1 MLPATTMLLVG
12 IVRRPHGIAG
22 EVSVE
27 PVTDFPERFVAGATF
42 DWTREGEERA
52 LVVATVRPH
61 ADRLL
66 IRFDGVSDGD
76 AARSL
81 AGGDLW
87 IPEENAAPVPDDYY
101 YAHEVE
107 GWRCEDAAGKE
118 LGRAVAIERSP
129 GVAMLL
135 VDSGGAEPVPV
146 PFVRPIVVS
155 VDRDAR
161 RIILDPPEGLLD
173 L

>member
-1 MLPATTMLLVG
+1 MLLVG

-27 PVTDFPERFVAGATF
+27 PATDFPERFAAGSTF
-42 DWTREGEERA
+42 AWTRNGEEKS
-52 LVVATVRPH
+52 LVVASVRPH

-66 IRFDGVSDGD
+66 VRFDGFDDGES
-76 AARSL
+76 ARSL

-87 IPEENAAPVPDDYY
+87 VPEEEAAPVPDDYY
-101 YAHEVE
+101 YSHEVE
-107 GWRCEDAAGKE
+107 GWRCEDAAGRE
-118 LGRAVAIERSP
+118 LGTAVVIEKTA
-129 GVAMLL
+129 GGAMLFL
-135 VDSGGAEPVPV
+135 DSGGPEPVAV

-155 VDRDAR
+155 VERASR
-161 RIILDPPEGLLD
+161 RIVLDPPEGLLD

>member
-1 MLPATTMLLVG
+1 MLLVG

-27 PVTDFPERFVAGATF
+27 PTTDFPERFAAGASFTWNRGGE
-42 DWTREGEERA
+42 DRE
-52 LVVATVRPH
+52 LVISTVRPH

-66 IRFDGVSDGD
+66 VRFEGVDDEES
-76 AARSL
+76 ARSL
-81 AGGDLW
+81 AGGDLS
-87 IPEENAAPVPDDYY
+87 IPDEAAAPVPDDYY

-107 GWRCEDAAGKE
+107 GWRCEDAAGRE
-118 LGRAVAIERSP
+118 LGKAVEIARTS
-129 GVAMLL
+129 GGAMLL
-135 VDSGGAEPVPV
+135 LDSGGAEPVPV

-161 RIILDPPEGLLD
+161 RIVLDPPEGLLD

>member
-1 MLPATTMLLVG
+1 MLLVG

-27 PVTDFPERFVAGATF
+27 PATDFPERFVPGAELT
-42 DWTREGEERA
+42 WTRAGEERA
-52 LVVATVRPH
+52 LVIATARPH

-66 IRFDGVSDGD
+66 VRFDGFADAE

-87 IPEENAAPVPDDYY
+87 IPEGEAAPVPDDYY

-107 GWRCEDAAGKE
+107 GWRCEDAEGRA
-118 LGRAVAIERSP
+118 LGRAVSIERTAGTP
-129 GVAMLL
+129 LL
-135 VDSGGAEPVPV
+135 LLDAGGSDPVPV

-155 VDRDAR
+155 VDRAAR
-161 RIILDPPEGLLD
+161 RIVLDPPEGLLE

>member
-1 MLPATTMLLVG
+1 MLLVG

-27 PVTDFPERFVAGATF
+27 PATDFPERFVAGASFT
-42 DWTREGEERA
+42 WARGGEERD
-52 LVVATVRPH
+52 LVISTVRPH

-66 IRFDGVSDGD
+66 VRFDGVDD
-76 AARSL
+76 AEGARSL
-81 AGGDLW
+81 AGGYLS
-87 IPEENAAPVPDDYY
+87 IPDEAAAPAPDDYY

-107 GWRCEDAAGKE
+107 GWRCEDPAGHE
-118 LGRAVAIERSP
+118 LGKAVEIARTA
-129 GVAMLL
+129 GGAMLL
-135 VDSGGAEPVPV
+135 LDSGGVEPVPV

-155 VDRDAR
+155 VDRGAR
-161 RIILDPPEGLLD
+161 RIVLDPPEGLLD

>member
-1 MLPATTMLLVG
+1 MLLVG

-27 PVTDFPERFVAGATF
+27 PATDFPERFVPGATF
-42 DWTREGEERA
+42 AWTRAGEDRT
-52 LVVATVRPH
+52 LVIATVRPH

-66 IRFDGVSDGD
+66 ICFDGFADADG
-76 AARSL
+76 ARSL
-81 AGGDLW
+81 AGGELW
-87 IPEENAAPVPDDYY
+87 IPEDAAAPAPEDYY

-107 GWRCEDAAGKE
+107 GWRCEDMAGRE
-118 LGRAVAIERSP
+118 LGWAVVIERP
-129 GVAMLL
+129 AGGPILFVDAGGV
-135 VDSGGAEPVPV
+135 EPLAV

-155 VDRDAR
+155 VDRAAR
-161 RIILDPPEGLLD
+161 RIVLDPPEGLLD

>member
-1 MLPATTMLLVG
+1 MLLVG

-27 PVTDFPERFVAGATF
+27 PATDFPERFVAGADFT
-42 DWTREGEERA
+42 WSRAGEERELA
-52 LVVATVRPH
+52 VATVRPH
-61 ADRLL
+61 GGRLL
-66 IRFDGVSDGD
+66 VRFDGIDD
-76 AARSL
+76 AQAARSL
-81 AGGDLW
+81 AGGDLS
-87 IPEENAAPVPDDYY
+87 IPDEAAAPVPDDYF

-107 GWRCEDAAGKE
+107 GWRCEDAAGHEIGK
-118 LGRAVAIERSP
+118 AVEIARTS
-129 GVAMLL
+129 GGAMLL
-135 VDSGGAEPVPV
+135 LDSGGAEPVPV

-161 RIILDPPEGLLD
+161 RIVLDPPEGLLD

>member
-1 MLPATTMLLVG
+1 MLLVG

-27 PVTDFPERFVAGATF
+27 SATDFPERFVPGATF
-42 DWTREGEERA
+42 AWTRRGEERA
-52 LVVATVRPH
+52 LVIATVRPQ

-66 IRFDGVSDGD
+66 IRFDGFADVDG
-76 AARSL
+76 ARTL

-87 IPEENAAPVPDDYY
+87 IPEGEAAPVPDDYY

-107 GWRCEDAAGKE
+107 GWRCEDTAGRE
-118 LGRAVAIERSP
+118 LGRAVVIERTAGGP
-129 GVAMLL
+129 MLL
-135 VDSGGAEPVPV
+135 LDAGGADPVPV

-155 VDRDAR
+155 VDRAAR
-161 RIILDPPEGLLD
+161 AIVLDPPEGLLD

>member
-1 MLPATTMLLVG
+1 MLLVG

-27 PVTDFPERFVAGATF
+27 PVTDFPERFVSGATF
-42 DWTREGEERA
+42 AWTRQGEERS
-52 LVVATVRPH
+52 LVIATVRPH

-66 IRFDGVSDGD
+66 ILFNGFADGEG
-76 AARSL
+76 ARSL

-87 IPEENAAPVPDDYY
+87 IPEEQATPVPADFY

-107 GWRCEDAAGKE
+107 GWSVEDAEGRA
-118 LGRAVAIERSP
+118 LGRAVSIERTAGTP
-129 GVAMLL
+129 LLL
-135 VDSGGAEPVPV
+135 VDAGGSDPVPI
-146 PFVRPIVVS
+146 PFVRPIVTS
-155 VDRDAR
+155 VDRTGR
-161 RIILDPPEGLLD
+161 RIVLDPPDGLLE

>member
-1 MLPATTMLLVG
+1 MLLVG
-12 IVRRPHGIAG
+12 IVRRPHGTAG

-27 PVTDFPERFVAGATF
+27 LATDFPERFVPGATF
-42 DWTREGEERA
+42 TWKREEDERDV
-52 LVVATVRPH
+52 VVAAVRPH

-66 IRFDGVSDGD
+66 IRFDGVEDAE

-87 IPEENAAPVPDDYY
+87 IPESEAAPVPDDYY

-107 GWRCEDAAGKE
+107 GWRCEDTAGRE
-118 LGRAVAIERSP
+118 LGRAVAIERTSGGP
-129 GVAMLL
+129 MLL
-135 VDSGGAEPVPV
+135 VDTGGTEPLSV

-155 VDRDAR
+155 VDRASHR
-161 RIILDPPEGLLD
+161 VVLDPPEGLLE

>member
-1 MLPATTMLLVG
+1 MLLVG
-12 IVRRPHGIAG
+12 IVRRPHGVAG

-27 PVTDFPERFVAGATF
+27 PATDFPERFAPGATF
-42 DWTREGEERA
+42 AWTRGAEERS
-52 LVVATVRPH
+52 LVVGTARPH

-66 IRFDGVSDGD
+66 IRFDGFDDLD

-87 IPEENAAPVPDDYY
+87 IRESDAAAVPDDYFF
-101 YAHEVE
+101 AHEVE
-107 GWRCEDAAGKE
+107 GWRCFDPAGRE
-118 LGRAVAIERSP
+118 LGRAVAIERTP
-129 GVAMLL
+129 AGPVLL
-135 VDSGGAEPVPV
+135 LDAGGTEPVFV

-161 RIILDPPEGLLD
+161 RVVLDPPEGLLE

>member
-1 MLPATTMLLVG
+1 MLLVG

-27 PVTDFPERFVAGATF
+27 PATDFPERFVAGAKF
-42 DWTREGEERA
+42 AWTRAGEERA
-52 LVVATVRPH
+52 LVIATVRPH

-66 IRFDGVSDGD
+66 VLFDGFADGE

-87 IPEENAAPVPDDYY
+87 IPEEEAAPVPDDYY

-107 GWRCEDAAGKE
+107 GWRCEDASGNE
-118 LGRAVAIERSP
+118 LGTAVVIART
-129 GVAMLL
+129 A
-135 VDSGGAEPVPV
+135 GGD
-146 PFVRPIVVS
+146 RKSVV
-155 VDRDAR
+155 
-161 RIILDPPEGLLD
+161 
-173 L
+173 

>member
-1 MLPATTMLLVG
+1 MLLVG

-27 PVTDFPERFVAGATF
+27 PATDFPERFVPGATF
-42 DWTREGEERA
+42 AWTREGEEQA
-52 LVVATVRPH
+52 LVIVTVRPH

-66 IRFDGVSDGD
+66 IRFDGFADAA

-87 IPEENAAPVPDDYY
+87 IPEEQAAPVPADFYY
-101 YAHEVE
+101 VHEVE
-107 GWRCEDAAGKE
+107 GWSVEDAEGRA
-118 LGRAVAIERSP
+118 LGRAISIERTAGTP
-129 GVAMLL
+129 LL
-135 VDSGGAEPVPV
+135 LLDIGGSDPVPI
-146 PFVRPIVVS
+146 PFVRPIVTS
-155 VDRDAR
+155 VDRAAR
-161 RIILDPPEGLLD
+161 RIVLDPPEGLLE